1 MKYKVGHS
9 QKKCRFEV
17 EIQGSTAYL
26 EYVIADGVMDILHTV
41 VPMELEGKGVGSAL
55 VKQALEYARESH
67 LNVVPSCPFAET
79 FMIRHK
85 EYEDL
90 LLS

>member
-9 QKKCRFEV
+9 QKRNRFEV
-17 EIQGSTAYL
+17 ENHGNTAYL
-26 EYVIADGVMDILHTV
+26 EYVIADGVMDILHTF
-41 VPMELEGKGVGSAL
+41 VPSELEGKGIGSAL

-67 LNVVPSCPFAET
+67 LNVVPTCPFVET
-79 FMIRHK
+79 FIIRHK

-90 LLS
+90 LLP